1 MKQPDYVTKFV
12 ARWAIS
18 QAQPFEWNGQWLEAT
33 SIQDPYTPPCD
44 QCKLEESCTIDLME
58 LCELADY
65 VNGELCVFKPKQ

>member
-33 SIQDPYTPPCD
+33 SIQYPYTPPCD

-65 VNGELCVFKPKQ
+65 VNGELCVFEIK

>member
-12 ARWAIS
+12 ARWAIN

-44 QCKLEESCTIDLME
+44 QCKLKESCTIDLME

-65 VNGELCVFKPKQ
+65 VNGELCVFEIK